1 MSHTTIKKIS
11 AVILAAGEA
20 KRFGEPKQ
28 LLKWKDSTILG
39 TVVSTFKKADF
50 DNIIIV
56 LGAYYELIKKK
67 LSNELKDINIANN
80 RHWKKGMFSSILTGL
95 NEAIKLNSDFV
106 LFHQGDMPFI
116 TEEVLKNFIKE
127 AKKNKKIVI
136 ATVDNRPAHPY
147 MIYKDY
153 FSEILQMDGQEGM
166 RPFIRKYF
174 PIAEKIPVPYN
185 IGKQD
190 IDTWEVYWRL
200 KNGI

>member
-1 MSHTTIKKIS
+1 MNHTTINKVS

-28 LLKWKDSTILG
+28 LLEWKNSTILG
-39 TVVSTFKKADF
+39 TVIDIFKKANF
-50 DNIIIV
+50 DNIIVV
-56 LGAYYELIKKK
+56 LGAYYEIITEK
-67 LSNELKDINIANN
+67 LSNEFKDVRVAIN
-80 RHWKKGMFSSILTGL
+80 RTWEKGMFSSILTGI
-95 NEAIKLNSDFV
+95 NEAIKLNSDFI

-116 TEEVLKNFIKE
+116 TEKILKNFIEKAYE
-127 AKKNKKIVI
+127 NKKIVI

-147 MIYKDY
+147 MIHKDY
-153 FSEILQMDGQEGM
+153 FSEILQMEGQEGM
-166 RPFIRKYF
+166 RPFIKKYF
-174 PIAEKIPVPYN
+174 SIAEKIPVSHK

>member
-1 MSHTTIKKIS
+1 MNHTTIKKIS

-28 LLKWKDSTILG
+28 LLEWKNSTILG
-39 TVVSTFKKADF
+39 TVVDKFKKVGF
-50 DNIIIV
+50 YKIIVV
-56 LGAYYELIKKK
+56 LGAYHNLIMEK
-67 LSNELKDINIANN
+67 LSKNFKNVNVAINKN
-80 RHWKKGMFSSILTGL
+80 WKKGMFSSILTGL

-127 AKKNKKIVI
+127 ARINKKIVI

-147 MIYKDY
+147 MIHKDY
-153 FSEILQMDGQEGM
+153 FSEILQMDGQKGM
-166 RPFIRKYF
+166 RPFVRKYF

-190 IDTWEVYWRL
+190 IDTWDVYWRL